1 MANSTL
7 SKAKAD
13 KKDEFYTQFYDIE
26 AEMEAYLDYNPDV
39 FRGKPCCCLVTILNG
54 ATSQSILRRTLK
66 NWV

>member
-39 FRGKPCCCLVTILNG
+39 FRGKTVLLPCDEIGRAHV
-54 ATSQSILRRTLK
+54 
-66 NWV
+66 

>member
-39 FRGKPCCCLVTILNG
+39 FLGKNITKVMDKMKTKK
-54 ATSQSILRRTLK
+54 SHSEE
-66 NWV
+66 

>member
-26 AEMEAYLDYNPDV
+26 AEMEAYLDYNLLLS
-39 FRGKPCCCLVTILNG
+39 GKTQKSIKILPE
-54 ATSQSILRRTLK
+54 AP
-66 NWV
+66 